1 MANSI
6 NDMIIRFRTE
16 GSEKTQADLNK
27 INSQME
33 KTKES
38 GEKGADGV
46 ASLTAGFKKVG
57 TAIAGVV
64 AVMGSLKMAMK
75 GFQSIIET
83 AGQFEAFENRL
94 TSLYGSAEKASQAF
108 EKFREVASKTPA
120 TLSEVVQAG
129 TQLKAFGMDA
139 ENLIQTASDLSAF
152 MGVDIVE
159 ASEAMGRAFSA
170 GYGASIILRQRG
182 IVELIRSFQGIE
194 DLSKLTLPE
203 FREAMLKTFQDPASG
218 IAGSAE
224 RLSKTYQGAIFN
236 IQDSWEVLKASLGEV
251 MLPNITPMINQLS
264 ALIEDM
270 TPTLQ
275 PLMAELSSLAQT
287 IAPLVVNAFINI
299 SQAIAQ
305 ILPPIVGILSTLTPL
320 IDGII
325 KIITALSPLL
335 TSISEIIELTMN
347 AFMPI
352 IQQILYDLSPVIE
365 MIGNLVKV
373 ILDGLSPAITE
384 IMKIVKNVVD
394 IVMSLVS
401 PTLEFVIEGVT
412 ELANLIMQILSP
424 ALESIYGLVNLI
436 LEPLAKLFTSVMG
449 VKSVSEQTIEPL
461 DKMTRALNELNDE
474 QSKSIAKFDQMA
486 QLLLNEKIAID
497 KGYGSQQ
504 NMSRLIGIM
513 NQQYGAYIGNIKL
526 ETLSYKELT
535 NQLNV
540 ARKSLENYWS
550 AKYVITQQEQL
561 LSKLTELKAK
571 LADFAKTP
579 TIREWA
585 KKNTITLDDILDPEF
600 LQKWEKATSSLSLY
614 FPENRRPI
622 SQEPWKSALQTFY
635 EAKKLSDQL
644 QKNMKQYEKALL
656 DLDKTSQKT
665 SITPSIKTDTVA
677 KDADKLKDTFKYTYE
692 DILDMENDFLNTI
705 LEMQG
710 KSLYSIIMEQK
721 SKINEILYN
730 IDEGVSNLILSEE
743 EAIEIRERLYEDFG
757 IFLELKQKEINNKT
771 NELMKQ
777 SATDEIEIIRSKYD
791 DQRKVIIDYINEI
804 ETILAEPKLI
814 EIGLDEEQLKLNIAM
829 LNAHLEKLNEAEKAE
844 INEYEKTILSDR
856 AQAYIDHCQDMLL
869 NQEQYLSQKNILI
882 NAEIEQLKKL
892 GLTEEELV
900 QIQKS
905 LQQEAFTDYQNY
917 VKEMWEKQLG
927 DAKDFVDLIQGLN
940 EEFIDSMIDT
950 FVDVARE
957 NKNFWDA
964 MLEMIEDFVI
974 NAIKEINKYIA
985 KLLITKAIEA
995 MLGVPSAPIPGAGTG
1010 AGTTYPIGYG
1020 GFYTSVAPSTPTY
1033 IPVSPPQNNIMLL
1046 GKKLDRL
1053 ADAIENNQP
1062 VVYTQ
1067 LIEGI
1072 PLRNAIKK
1080 ANIKANVL

>member
-33 KTKES
+33 KTKDS
-38 GEKGADGV
+38 GEKGAGGL
-46 ASLTAGFKKVG
+46 ASLSAGFKKV
-57 TAIAGVV
+57 AVEVAGVV

-75 GFQSIIET
+75 GFQSILET

-94 TSLYGSAEKASQAF
+94 TSLYGSAERASVAF
-108 EKFREVASKTPA
+108 EKFRDVARKTPA
-120 TLSEVVQAG
+120 TLAQVVQAG

-139 ENLIQTASDLSAF
+139 ENLIQTAADLSAF
-152 MGVDIVE
+152 MGIDIVE

-203 FREAMLKTFQDPASG
+203 FREAMIETFQDPASG

-224 RLSKTYQGAIFN
+224 RLSKTYQGAIYN
-236 IQDSWEVLKASLGEV
+236 IQDAWEVLKASLGEV

-287 IAPLVVNAFINI
+287 IAPLAVNAFVNI

-305 ILPPIVGILSTLTPL
+305 ILPPVVGILSTLTPL
-320 IDGII
+320 FDGII
-325 KIITALSPLL
+325 KIISALSPLL
-335 TSISEIIELTMN
+335 NSIGELSELIFNI
-347 AFMPI
+347 FMPI
-352 IQQILYDLSPVIE
+352 AQEILYDLAPIIE
-365 MIGNLVKV
+365 MIGQLVKI
-373 ILDGLSPAITE
+373 ILGSLSPAISQ
-384 IMKIVKNVVD
+384 IGILFKNIVN
-394 IVMSLVS
+394 IVMALLT
-401 PTLEFVIEGVT
+401 PTLELLLQQIIELV
-412 ELANLIMQILSP
+412 NSIMQLLAP
-424 ALESIYGLVNLI
+424 ALESLVWLLNLALTPI
-436 LEPLAKLFTSVMG
+436 ANWLDKTMG
-449 VKSVSEQTIEPL
+449 MQTVAEQTVQPL
-461 DKMTRALNELNDE
+461 DKMTRALQELQQE
-474 QSKSIAKFDQMA
+474 QVNSISKFDDLTR
-486 QLLLNEKIAID
+486 LLLNEKIALD
-497 KGYGSQQ
+497 KGYGSKQ
-504 NMSRLIGIM
+504 NMSRLIATM

-526 ETLSYKELT
+526 ETLSYKELA
-535 NQLNV
+535 NQLNIT
-540 ARKSLENYWS
+540 RKNLES
-550 AKYVITQQEQL
+550 FQTAKYITTQYEL
-561 LSKLTELKAK
+561 LSSK
-571 LADFAKTP
+571 LAEYKVKLAEFGKNQE
-579 TIREWA
+579 IKNWA
-585 KKNTITLDDILDPEF
+585 NRNRITLDDVFDPN
-600 LQKWEKATSSLSLY
+600 LIYNWERAIREINRTNKSLL
-614 FPENRRPI
+614 EK
-622 SQEPWKSALQTFY
+622 EPWKSALQLYFPARRLIEEMNRS
-635 EAKKLSDQL
+635 EAEY
-644 QKNMKQYEKALL
+644 KQALGEM
-656 DLDKTSQKT
+656 DKYNKQTN
-665 SITPSIKTDTVA
+665 ITPSIKTDTLS
-677 KDADKLKDTFKYTYE
+677 KDTEKIKDTFKLTYE

-705 LEMQG
+705 LEMQEDT
-710 KSLYSIIMEQK
+710 LYSILMTQK
-721 SKINEILYN
+721 SKMNEILYN
-730 IDEGVSNLILSEE
+730 IEEGLQNQILTIEQANMIKENLYDDL
-743 EAIEIRERLYEDFG
+743 A
-757 IFLELKQKEINNKT
+757 IFLELKQKEINDKT
-771 NELMKQ
+771 IGLIKQ
-777 SATDEIEIIRSKYD
+777 GATDEIEIIRSKYN

-804 ETILAEPKLI
+804 ETILAQPSLI

-829 LNAHLEKLNEAEKAE
+829 LNAHLEKLAEAEKAE
-844 INEYEKTILSDR
+844 IDEYEKTILNDR

-869 NQEQYLSQKNILI
+869 TQEQYLNQKNILI

-905 LQQEAFTDYQNY
+905 LQQEAFKDYQNY

-927 DAKDFVDLIQGLN
+927 DAKEFVDLIKGLN
-940 EEFIDSMIDT
+940 EDFIDSMIDT

-1020 GFYTSVAPSTPTY
+1020 GFYTSVAPTTPTY
-1033 IPVSPPQNNIMLL
+1033 TPVAPPQNNIMLL

-1053 ADAIENNQP
+1053 TEAIENNQP
-1062 VVYTQ
+1062 MVYTQ